1 LRRSYSEIG
10 TEALI
15 LTQRVARAGPIRRG
29 ASLELALNRLAAD
42 QYDQI
47 IRTDSNRL
55 QDTTI
60 AGTGSK
66 RWRLRLNIAALP
78 GAICRGVPIER
89 WPWRAYYTC
98 V

>member
-1 LRRSYSEIG
+1 LRSSYSEIG
-10 TEALI
+10 VEALT
-15 LTQRVARAGPIRRG
+15 LGAQGCAGRPDSTWG
-29 ASLELALNRLAAD
+29 ASLEMALNRLAAD

-66 RWRLRLNIAALP
+66 R
-78 GAICRGVPIER
+78 
-89 WPWRAYYTC
+89 
-98 V
+98 

>member
-10 TEALI
+10 TEALT
-15 LTQRVARAGPIRRG
+15 LMRRVARAGPIRRG
-29 ASLELALNRLAAD
+29 ASLEMAPNRLAAD

-47 IRTDSNRL
+47 IRIDSNRL

-66 RWRLRLNIAALP
+66 R
-78 GAICRGVPIER
+78 
-89 WPWRAYYTC
+89 
-98 V
+98 

>member
-10 TEALI
+10 TEAMT
-15 LTQRVARAGPIRRG
+15 LTRRVAWAGLIRRG
-29 ASLELALNRLAAD
+29 VSLELALNRLAVD

-47 IRTDSNRL
+47 MRTDSNRL

-66 RWRLRLNIAALP
+66 R
-78 GAICRGVPIER
+78 
-89 WPWRAYYTC
+89 
-98 V
+98 

>member
-10 TEALI
+10 TEAMT
-15 LTQRVARAGPIRRG
+15 LTRRAARAGLIRRG
-29 ASLELALNRLAAD
+29 ASLELGLNRLAAD

-47 IRTDSNRL
+47 IRIDSNRL

-66 RWRLRLNIAALP
+66 R
-78 GAICRGVPIER
+78 
-89 WPWRAYYTC
+89 
-98 V
+98 

>member
-1 LRRSYSEIG
+1 MRCLLLAE
-10 TEALI
+10 EL
-15 LTQRVARAGPIRRG
+15 QRDRHGSADFDRQGCAGRPDSTWG

-66 RWRLRLNIAALP
+66 R
-78 GAICRGVPIER
+78 
-89 WPWRAYYTC
+89 
-98 V
+98 